1 MVTSGRITFKISL
14 HQLKHKSPIRRK
26 KGNKINL
33 KKENNYKKEENKCK
47 EKKKRKKRRRKKR
60 SWTTIPDTVRSTANA
75 TQYGQQQIQHST
87 VNSKYK
93 PVRSTANTINSKP
106 VNNKCTS
113 VIIYI
118 LSDYNPRK
126 YHIFQA

>member
-47 EKKKRKKRRRKKR
+47 EKKRRRKKKK
-60 SWTTIPDTVRSTANA
+60 
-75 TQYGQQQIQHST
+75 GE
-87 VNSKYK
+87 KK
-93 PVRSTANTINSKP
+93 GK
-106 VNNKCTS
+106 K
-113 VIIYI
+113 
-118 LSDYNPRK
+118 
-126 YHIFQA
+126 